1 MVNTHSC
8 PLLADDTTRPAVLS
22 RGGSLCCQPPA
33 LEAGTGD
40 TEHSRAV
47 PPAGARGSADLCAGP
62 EGDASR
68 AGLSQEGRGGAAP
81 GDPPSGER
89 AALGVGG
96 APLHDVVGGPPPG
109 PLAPHCCCCS
119 RDFLPDLPPP
129 ALSGFPRLEAFLPE
143 ARGHGTPGDWHG
155 TVPCESG
162 RASWAQPVQPPASEQ
177 VRVNLTRAKGPRGIL
192 ASVTTDRWS
201 PSEDPQRPPGTHS
214 CALDRGGT
222 GGACGRV

>member
-47 PPAGARGSADLCAGP
+47 PPARARGSADLCAGP

-81 GDPPSGER
+81 GDPPSRER

-109 PLAPHCCCCS
+109 PLAPHCCAAAPVISCRTCHLWPCQGS
-119 RDFLPDLPPP
+119 RVWKR
-129 ALSGFPRLEAFLPE
+129 SSQS
-143 ARGHGTPGDWHG
+143 H
-155 TVPCESG
+155 
-162 RASWAQPVQPPASEQ
+162 
-177 VRVNLTRAKGPRGIL
+177 
-192 ASVTTDRWS
+192 
-201 PSEDPQRPPGTHS
+201 EDTAPPGT
-214 CALDRGGT
+214 GT
-222 GGACGRV
+222 GQSPVNQEGRPGLSLSSPLPRSKSELT

>member
-22 RGGSLCCQPPA
+22 QGGSLCCQPPA

-40 TEHSRAV
+40 TEHSCAV

-96 APLHDVVGGPPPG
+96 PPLHDVVGCPPPG

-119 RDFLPDLPPP
+119 RDFLPDLPPL

-143 ARGHGTPGDWHG
+143 ARGHGTPG
-155 TVPCESG
+155 T
-162 RASWAQPVQPPASEQ
+162 
-177 VRVNLTRAKGPRGIL
+177 
-192 ASVTTDRWS
+192 
-201 PSEDPQRPPGTHS
+201 
-214 CALDRGGT
+214 GT
-222 GGACGRV
+222 GQSPVNQEGRPGLSLSSPLPRSKSELT